1 MAILDKV
8 NFKEKENQNILMG
21 IYIKDHS
28 NKVNIMDMDNF
39 NGIMAMYI
47 EAIIKMVK
55 NMGMACLL

>member
-1 MAILDKV
+1 
-8 NFKEKENQNILMG
+8 MG